1 MQHNKELSQYRLEQA
16 ERCLKSAKTLLLD
29 EDFKGSANRCY
40 YCVFHSMRSVLALEN
55 IDFKSH
61 SAVIAHFRKGYIKT
75 KYVDVLLSEILA
87 DLSQIRTGSDYN
99 DYYIISKE
107 DVEEQIEST
116 EYFLE
121 QIKKYLKNINN
132 QDALP

>member
-1 MQHNKELSQYRLEQA
+1 
-16 ERCLKSAKTLLLD
+16 
-29 EDFKGSANRCY
+29 
-40 YCVFHSMRSVLALEN
+40 MRSILALDN

-61 SAVIAHFRKGYIKT
+61 SALIAHFRKEYIKT
-75 KYVDVLLSEILA
+75 KYLDVLLSDILA

-107 DVEEQIEST
+107 DVEEQIENA

-121 QIKKYLKNINN
+121 QIKI
-132 QDALP
+132 